1 MAGPSSLSSSPGDDR
16 IAAGEVFVAPA
27 PGTGPESWDQ
37 PVRACPM
44 WPPELA
50 LPPGDSRLR
59 DDAAADAA
67 S

>member
-1 MAGPSSLSSSPGDDR
+1 MAGPSPVSTSPGDEP
-16 IAAGEVFVAPA
+16 IAAGEAFAL
-27 PGTGPESWDQ
+27 PESGAGSETWDQ

-50 LPPGDSRLR
+50 LPPGDLRLR
-59 DDAAADAA
+59 DGAGAA